1 MARYTD
7 DLQCNRSSVF
17 VKGMLGDRM
26 VLAGLSAGGLLL
38 LGYLDYFTG
47 FELEISLFYAL
58 PVAMIA
64 WGVGRLAGT
73 FAAAWATT
81 VWFGAN
87 ILFAN
92 PYSSTFYALW
102 NTALRGGWFL
112 TVALTISRIRADLDR
127 ERQLNATL
135 NDTLAQVRELQGLLP
150 ICAWCKKI
158 RNDEGYWEQLETYV
172 RRHTRAQFTH
182 GICPA
187 CVESQFPGQITDE
200 K

>member
-1 MARYTD
+1 MKW
-7 DLQCNRSSVF
+7 LFGNRGALTV
-17 VKGMLGDRM
+17 VAM
-26 VLAGLSAGGLLL
+26 GGLIA
-38 LGYLDYFTG
+38 LGYLDYLTV
-47 FELEISLFYAL
+47 FELEISLCYAL
-58 PVAMIA
+58 PVAMMA

-73 FAAAWATT
+73 LAAAWATT
-81 VWFGAN
+81 IWFGAN

-92 PYSSTFYALW
+92 PYSSAFYALW

-127 ERQLNATL
+127 GRQLNASL

-187 CVESQFPGQITDE
+187 CIQSQFPGQIADE